1 MTFPLKALTQL
12 LASESSVIGSV
23 VGIEGSL
30 IRIAT
35 ARGAV
40 LARTV
45 DALSVGDRVQ
55 VRNGMATR
63 SPVARQIYPV

>member
-12 LASESSVIGSV
+12 LTPESSVIGSV
-23 VGIEGSL
+23 VAIEGSV
-30 IRIAT
+30 IRVAT

-45 DALSVGDRVQ
+45 DTLVVGDRVQ
-55 VRNGMATR
+55 VRNGMATK

>member
-1 MTFPLKALTQL
+1 MTFPLKALTRL
-12 LASESSVIGSV
+12 LTPESSEIGSV
-23 VGIEGSL
+23 VGIEGSV
-30 IRIAT
+30 IRVAT

-45 DALSVGDRVQ
+45 DALVVGDRVQ
-55 VRNGMATR
+55 VRNGIATK

>member
-12 LASESSVIGSV
+12 LSPESVVIGSV

-30 IRIAT
+30 IRVAT

-55 VRNGMATR
+55 VRNGMATK
-63 SPVARQIYPV
+63 SPVARQVYPV

>member
-1 MTFPLKALTQL
+1 MTFPLKALTRL
-12 LASESSVIGSV
+12 LAPESSEIGSV
-23 VGIEGSL
+23 VAIEGSV
-30 IRIAT
+30 IRVAT

-45 DALSVGDRVQ
+45 DALVVGDRVQ
-55 VRNGMATR
+55 VRHGMATK

>member
-1 MTFPLKALTQL
+1 MTFPLKALTRL
-12 LASESSVIGSV
+12 LAPESSEIGSV
-23 VGIEGSL
+23 VAIEGSV

-45 DALSVGDRVQ
+45 DALVVGDRVQ
-55 VRNGMATR
+55 VRNGMATKA
-63 SPVARQIYPV
+63 PVARQVYPV

>member
-12 LASESSVIGSV
+12 LSPESAVIGSV
-23 VGIEGSL
+23 VGIEGHL

-55 VRNGMATR
+55 VRNGMANR
-63 SPVARQIYPV
+63 SPVARQVYPV

>member
-12 LASESSVIGSV
+12 LAPDAAEMGSV
-23 VGIEGSL
+23 VGIQGSL

-40 LARTV
+40 MARTV
-45 DALSVGDRVQ
+45 DTLAVGDRVQ
-55 VRNGMATR
+55 VRNGIATK
-63 SPVARQIYPV
+63 SPVARQAYPV

>member
-12 LASESSVIGSV
+12 LAPESAEMGSV
-23 VGIEGSL
+23 VGIQGSL

-40 LARTV
+40 MARTV
-45 DALSVGDRVQ
+45 DVLAVGDRVQ
-55 VRNGMATR
+55 VRNGIATK
-63 SPVARQIYPV
+63 SPVARQAYPV